1 MILRIGLL
9 YLTSSWDLRAS
20 FQALKQYLIMVFYCK
35 KLIWIPFSNYF
46 LFYLIIHSCKTS
58 KTVKFTGENAFFN
71 WCKAERSQK
80 IFTLWKKNQNTR
92 ISTFCL
98 LLYARLLIEPMAGGR
113 NTKSILAVAIKR
125 FKTSQS
131 VVFAF
136 LQQHR
141 RRLLLIHTYFFASPG
156 EAYSVKCNFN
166 NNNT

>member
-71 WCKAERSQK
+71 WCKAERSQTISLFNWLTGLK
-80 IFTLWKKNQNTR
+80 PFNSNCENTFLSPLVSPIGS
-92 ISTFCL
+92 ISKRAYKSRQKVDIRVFWFFFFQKWNFLTAFCL
-98 LLYARLLIEPMAGGR
+98 RGHFYI
-113 NTKSILAVAIKR
+113 T
-125 FKTSQS
+125 
-131 VVFAF
+131 
-136 LQQHR
+136 
-141 RRLLLIHTYFFASPG
+141 
-156 EAYSVKCNFN
+156 
-166 NNNT
+166 

>member
-1 MILRIGLL
+1 MSFVHPHGGVRLLLRRTNIAPLICHLFLKTVILRIGLL

-80 IFTLWKKNQNTR
+80 ISLLEEKKSKYTNINFL
-92 ISTFCL
+92 STFIF
-98 LLYARLLIEPMAGGR
+98 LYARLLSEPMAAGR

-125 FKTSQS
+125 S
-131 VVFAF
+131 
-136 LQQHR
+136 
-141 RRLLLIHTYFFASPG
+141 
-156 EAYSVKCNFN
+156 
-166 NNNT
+166 